1 MNNFI
6 SVERLYDWRGK
17 LSFFL
22 TGTDTEV
29 GKTVICAWLMVH
41 YKYHYWKPIQSGMDS
56 PDIKTIQKITG
67 FDSSFFFPPAYEL
80 QQPLSPHESAKRDGI
95 KIELANFLLPRKE
108 TKVIVEGAGGI
119 LVPINEKYFIID
131 IIKKLSLP
139 ILLVARSGLGT
150 INHTLLT
157 VSELKKRNLPLL
169 GIILNGKRNQSNREA
184 IEKYSGVSVVSEL
197 EPLKTLDKKTLLSH
211 KPGGRLD
218 EIFASTG

>member
-6 SVERLYDWRGK
+6 SVYRLYDWRGK

-197 EPLKTLDKKTLLSH
+197 EPLKTIDKKTLLSH

>member
-1 MNNFI
+1 
-6 SVERLYDWRGK
+6 

-41 YKYHYWKPIQSGMDS
+41 YQYHYWKPIQSGMDS
-56 PDIKTIQKITG
+56 PDTKAIQKITG
-67 FDSSFFFPPAYEL
+67 FDNSFFFPPAYEL

-95 KIELANFLLPRKE
+95 KIELANFLLPRQE

-119 LVPINEKYFIID
+119 LVPINEKHFIVD
-131 IIKKLSLP
+131 IIKKLKLP

-211 KPGGRLD
+211 KPGGKLD

>member
-1 MNNFI
+1 M
-6 SVERLYDWRGK
+6 
-17 LSFFL
+17 SFFL

-41 YKYHYWKPIQSGMDS
+41 YKCHYWKPIQSGMDS
-56 PDIKTIQKITG
+56 PDIKTIQRITG
-67 FDSSFFFPPAYEL
+67 LDSSFFFSSAYEL

-95 KIELANFLLPRKE
+95 KIELANFLLPRKK
-108 TKVIVEGAGGI
+108 TKFIVEGAGGI
-119 LVPINEKYFIID
+119 LVPINEKYFIVD
-131 IIKKLSLP
+131 IIKKLKLP

-157 VSELKKRNLPLL
+157 VSELKKRNLPLM

-197 EPLKTLDKKTLLSH
+197 EPLETLDKKTLLSH
-211 KPGGRLD
+211 KPGKELD
-218 EIFASTG
+218 EIFASAG

>member
-1 MNNFI
+1 M
-6 SVERLYDWRGK
+6 
-17 LSFFL
+17 SFFL

-56 PDIKTIQKITG
+56 PDIKTVQKITG
-67 FDSSFFFPPAYEL
+67 FDNSFFFPPAYEL

-108 TKVIVEGAGGI
+108 TKFIVEGAGGI
-119 LVPINEKYFIID
+119 LVPINEKYFIVD
-131 IIKKLSLP
+131 IIKKLKLP

-157 VSELKKRNLPLL
+157 VSELKKRNLPLR
-169 GIILNGKRNQSNREA
+169 GIILNGERNQSNKEA

-211 KPGGRLD
+211 KPGRKLD
-218 EIFASTG
+218 EIFASAG

>member
-1 MNNFI
+1 M
-6 SVERLYDWRGK
+6 
-17 LSFFL
+17 SFFL

-95 KIELANFLLPRKE
+95 KIELANFLLPREE
-108 TKVIVEGAGGI
+108 TKVVVEGAGGI

-169 GIILNGKRNQSNREA
+169 GIILNGKRNKSNREA